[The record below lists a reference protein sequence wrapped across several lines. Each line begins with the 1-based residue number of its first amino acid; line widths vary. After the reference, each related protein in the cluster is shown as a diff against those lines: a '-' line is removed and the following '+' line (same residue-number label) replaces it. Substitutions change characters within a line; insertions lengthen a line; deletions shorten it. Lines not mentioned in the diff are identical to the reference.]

1 MRTIATVDSLDIQ
14 ISASV
19 NRAVSSL
26 RQLNV
31 QLNTLGTGLR
41 NIGLTSNTSF
51 SRITE
56 SSQKVTKAL
65 SKMNT
70 PVKALTNELKRTAA
84 QFLTIRAAFRGLQ
97 SSIENSMNYIETLNY
112 FDRAFEQVASKADLS
127 AFSEMGYNSAE
138 EYFNSFS
145 ERAKELTAK
154 MSGFNVNVDGTLTA
168 SGMPSLGINPNKL
181 MNYQAMF
188 GQMSSSMGVASETA
202 LKLSNALTM
211 IGGDL
216 ASVKNMNFDKVWE
229 DMASGLA
236 GMSRTLDKYGVNIR
250 NVNLQQKLNE
260 LGIKA
265 NISALNQNDKA
276 LLRGIILLDSTRY
289 AWGDLANTLNQP
301 ANQLRLIEG
310 NIQNLSRTIG
320 NLFLPVIAKVLP
332 YINGFVIALQ
342 RLFAWIGKIFK
353 IDLSNLMPK
362 GGGGG
367 AISDLIGDTG
377 ELEDGLNAA
386 TAAAK
391 KLNKQVR
398 AFDELNVINTFSGG
412 AGGAGAGGIG
422 SGLLDEAFNEAYQE
436 YLDAWNDAFA
446 NVEDKAQGIA
456 DKIQAFFRDLFKPI
470 AAAWDS
476 EGNRVVVGWKRALQE
491 IGKLV
496 KDIGR
501 DFMTM
506 WQQQGTVDIFKDI
519 FHIIGD
525 IGFIVGNL
533 AENFRIAW
541 NTNEVGLH
549 IFENIRDVIGAV
561 TKNIRKAADYTVQWS
576 KTLDF
581 YPILSNI
588 QEWTKSLVPVFDAL
602 SGMVSDFYTQALL
615 PLGKWTLEKGLPSLL
630 DVATDLNKSIDWNK
644 IRKSLQGLNTELVK
658 IGKFTFTGAVDFIG
672 KFLSP
677 IEKWT
682 MNKAL
687 PTLVETVTDFSQK
700 IKWDVLN
707 ENLRKFWEGLSR
719 FAVGI
724 GDGLI
729 LFFKSIS
736 PFFTSALAAI
746 INGIGAALGALGD
759 ALNKIPIEVAQMLGG
774 AIGGILT
781 VFVAHQAIGVVISG
795 ISAALEG
802 LSAAFAVLAAN
813 PLTAIAAGIAGV
825 AGALIAFEESWDAKQ
840 NNIWETEQIKQYGDT
855 LDNIKQ
861 KFQDFSDS
869 IALNSQTRLDH
880 IGAVSSVEV
889 PYLDTIA
896 DKYFTLSEK
905 TNLSAQEYGE
915 LKLAAEK
922 LVENFP
928 QLQQYYDDTTGL
940 IDVERGAIEDLI
952 KAKEAEF
959 TLNAISDEWTAAI
972 KDQIEA
978 QKNLDEASKNL
989 NDALAEQEEKLK
1001 PIQDALE
1008 KNSNANVSEFQP
1020 AYAEATEK
1028 VDTFTA
1034 AVEEAEKAL
1043 NDVTGEISYYESAYS
1058 QALEKIPDKAGEY
1071 GKSVADNFAGSFSE
1085 EIEASKD
1092 TVQGAVNSAFSEEN
1106 VVIDTTPLGNIAVE
1120 GITTTISDSDLST
1133 PMTTK
1138 INEMSDAAK
1147 EALGGVP
1154 STVFG
1159 EFGEGVITGLTDAI
1173 DSNFNEPISRLQNLA
1188 SDMKAVF
1195 DNIYSEFHGFGTN
1208 IMQGLLDGLSSLES
1222 AVYSKMQSITDSIA
1236 KIPKTGWDIH
1246 SPSKVFYG
1254 LGNFAMEGLKEGLEN
1269 LYNPIKNSL
1278 QRFVASDLQLT
1289 PSFEVGQFQPMPPPE
1304 FDLETRYQNSYQA
1317 AESYWHEEERKR
1329 MESGY
1334 NGYAGSESP
1343 SEIERIVYNAV
1354 YNATLAAMRN
1364 EGGTKVE
1371 VTLEGDAGKFFNY
1384 WQKEYMDRAGRIQK
1398 NLIPIFQ
1405 R

>member
-1 MRTIATVDSLDIQ
+1 MRTIATVDNLDIQ
-14 ISASV
+14 ISVSANQAAASIQRLS
-19 NRAVSSL
+19 N
-26 RQLNV
+26 QLGA
-31 QLNTLGTGLR
+31 LGAGLR
-41 NIGLTSNTSF
+41 RVGLTTNTSF

-127 AFSEMGYNSAE
+127 AFSEMGYDSAE

-145 ERAKELTAK
+145 ERAKKLTAK

-168 SGMPSLGINPNKL
+168 SRMPSLGLDPNKL

-188 GQMSSSMGVASETA
+188 GQMSSSMGVASETS

-211 IGGDL
+211 IGADL

-276 LLRGIILLDSTRY
+276 LLRGIILLDTTRY

-320 NLFLPVIAKVLP
+320 NLFLPVVAKVLP

-342 RLFAWIGKIFK
+342 RLFTWLGKIFK
-353 IDLSNLMPK
+353 IKLDDLIPK
-362 GGGGG
+362 GGGGGSG

-398 AFDELNVINTFSGG
+398 AFDELNVINTSSGG

-456 DKIQAFFRDLFKPI
+456 DKIQAFFKDLFKPI
-470 AAAWDS
+470 ATAWNS
-476 EGNRVVVGWKRALQE
+476 EGNRVVVGWKGALQE

-496 KDIGR
+496 RNIGS

-519 FHIIGD
+519 FHVIGD

-533 AENFRIAW
+533 AENFRTAW

-581 YPILSNI
+581 YPILSSI
-588 QEWTKSLVPVFDAL
+588 QEWTKSLVSVFDAL

-644 IRKSLQGLNTELVK
+644 IRKSLQGLNKELVK

-677 IEKWT
+677 IAAWT

-687 PTLVETVTDFSQK
+687 PTLVDTVTDFSQR
-700 IKWDVLN
+700 IKWDALN

-729 LFFKSIS
+729 LFFKSVS
-736 PFFTSALAAI
+736 PFFTSALAAV
-746 INGIGAALGALGD
+746 INGIGAALGALGE

-781 VFVAHQAIGVVISG
+781 VFATHQAVGVVISG
-795 ISAALEG
+795 ISTALHG
-802 LSAAFAVLAAN
+802 LSGAFAVLAAN
-813 PLTAIAAGIAGV
+813 PLTTIAAGIAGV
-825 AGALIAFEESWDAKQ
+825 AGALIAFEESWIEKE
-840 NNIWETEQIKQYGDT
+840 NNLWETEQIQKYGDT

-861 KFQDFSDS
+861 KYQDFSDS

-880 IGAVSSVEV
+880 VGAVSSVEI

-896 DKYFTLSEK
+896 EKYFTLSEK

-915 LKLAAEK
+915 LKLAAQE

-940 IDVERGAIEDLI
+940 INVERGAIKDLI
-952 KAKEAEF
+952 EAKQAEL
-959 TLNAISDEWTAAI
+959 TLNAISEEWTNAI
-972 KDQIEA
+972 KDKIKA
-978 QKNLDEASKNL
+978 QKEYDEATRNLTSAQEELKTAYDNLEKTAVNGRYLDEMQVAYGQ
-989 NDALAEQEEKLK
+989 AEDSVQSFKTT
-1001 PIQDALE
+1001 
-1008 KNSNANVSEFQP
+1008 VSE
-1020 AYAEATEK
+1020 AKEAL
-1028 VDTFTA
+1028 DT
-1034 AVEEAEKAL
+1034 V
-1043 NDVTGEISYYESAYS
+1043 NGEISYYESAYS

-1071 GKSVADNFAGSFSE
+1071 GKSVADNFTGSFSE

-1092 TVQGAVNSAFSEEN
+1092 TVQGAVNSAFNVEN
-1106 VVIDTTPLGNIAVE
+1106 IVVDTTPLGNNAVD
-1120 GITTTISDSDLST
+1120 GITTTITDSDLST
-1133 PMTTK
+1133 PMTNK

-1159 EFGEGVITGLTDAI
+1159 DFGEGAITGLTDAI
-1173 DSNFNEPISRLQNLA
+1173 DSNFNEPISRLQNLV

-1222 AVYSKMQSITDSIA
+1222 KVYSKMQSITDSIA

-1269 LYNPIKNSL
+1269 LYQPILSSVKEFST
-1278 QRFVASDLQLT
+1278 DLQIA
-1289 PSFEVGQFQPMPPPE
+1289 PEVFFSLGQFQPMPPPE

-1317 AESYWHEEERKR
+1317 AEAYWHEEERKR

-1364 EGGTKVE
+1364 GGGTKVE

-1398 NLIPIFQ
+1398 NLIPIF
-1405 R
+1405 